1 MPSRGSKPQGPRKPL
16 ISLVIAVCLS
26 AGGLGRARE
35 SAADPNPPAAGANR
49 LAAGV
54 ELVPGS
60 FVQGTQPDGNSVLLL
75 APEGLIVVDTGRHVD
90 HTQAILDRAAADD
103 VPIAA
108 VINTHWHLDHIGGNP
123 RIRQASPDV
132 IIWASGA
139 IAEARTGFL
148 ADYRGQ
154 LVAAIAGTEDPS
166 VRAVWEAEVSIIDA
180 GRALVPDEV
189 VTAGGPQTVAG
200 RRLEIGLES
209 QAVTAADVWV
219 LDPATGV
226 LAAGDLVTLPVPLL
240 DTACPKGWLAAL
252 GHLAGAKF
260 ELLVPGHGAPMTREE
275 FETYRNGFESLLD
288 CADSDHPEQ
297 VCIDGWLRDLGPL
310 IPESDRDFARML
322 LQYYVPNSLRAAADK
337 TARLCGDGV
346 TGS

>member
-1 MPSRGSKPQGPRKPL
+1 MLRR
-16 ISLVIAVCLS
+16 SLSSLLAAACLS
-26 AGGLGRARE
+26 VPG
-35 SAADPNPPAAGANR
+35 PAGALENPVVSGSPGPVATR

-54 ELVPGS
+54 DLIRGRFVPGA
-60 FVQGTQPDGNSVLLL
+60 QPDGNSVVLS
-75 APEGLIVVDTGRHVD
+75 APEGLIVIDTGRHVD
-90 HTQAILDRAAADD
+90 HTQVILDVATKEG

-108 VINTHWHLDHIGGNP
+108 VINTHWHLDHTGGNP
-123 RIRQASPDV
+123 RIRRASPDV
-132 IIWASGA
+132 TIWASGA

-154 LVAAIAGTEDPS
+154 LVAAIAGTDDPAA
-166 VRAVWEAEVSIIDA
+166 RAAWEAEVAIIDA
-180 GRALVPDEV
+180 GQALAPDEV
-189 VTAGGPQTVAG
+189 VTAGGQHTIAG

-209 QAVTAADVWV
+209 HAVTAADVWV

-226 LAAGDLVTLPVPLL
+226 LAAGDLVTLPVPLF

-252 GHLAGAKF
+252 GHLAGANF

-275 FETYRNGFESLLD
+275 FEIYRDGFQSFLD
-288 CADSDHPEQ
+288 CADSDRPEQ

>member
-35 SAADPNPPAAGANR
+35 SAADPNPPAVGANR

-75 APEGLIVVDTGRHVD
+75 APEGLVVIDTGRHVE
-90 HTQAILDRAAADD
+90 HTRAILDRATEDGIS
-103 VPIAA
+103 IAA

-123 RIRQASPDV
+123 RIRQAYPDV
-132 IIWASGA
+132 TIWASGA
-139 IAEARTGFL
+139 LAEAQVGFL
-148 ADYRGQ
+148 AHYREQ
-154 LVAAIAGTEDPS
+154 LLEAIAGTEDLS
-166 VRAVWEAEVSIIDA
+166 ARTAWEAEVSIIDA
-180 GRALVPDEV
+180 GPALAPNEV

-209 QAVTAADVWV
+209 HSVTAADVWV

-240 DTACPKGWLAAL
+240 DTACPPGWLAAL
-252 GHLAGAKF
+252 EHLASVKF
-260 ELLVPGHGAPMTREE
+260 EVLVPGHGAPMTREQ
-275 FETYRNGFESLLD
+275 FEIYRAGFKALLE
-288 CADSDHPEQ
+288 CAASDQPEQ
-297 VCIDGWLRDLGPL
+297 ACIDGWLSDLGQL
-310 IPESDRDFARML
+310 IPESDRGFASVL
-322 LQYYVPNSLRAAADK
+322 LEYYIPTSLRAAPER
-337 TARLCGDGV
+337 TGRLCGDGA
-346 TGS
+346 